1 VEFLAECR
9 DTKDA
14 RGKTNS
20 RFDCFPTKIT
30 HIRETETETERE
42 RHTHTHTE
50 EENTNPKRK
59 PNQFGVTSNRKLQKL
74 PKPRENEH
82 QNWKRKFS
90 EIE

>member
-1 VEFLAECR
+1 VEFLAVCR

-30 HIRETETETERE
+30 HIRETERE
-42 RHTHTHTE
+42 E
-50 EENTNPKRK
+50 EEEGENTNPNRK
-59 PNQFGVTSNRKLQKL
+59 PNEFGVTSNRKLKKL
-74 PKPRENEH
+74 PKPSENQH
-82 QNWKRKFS
+82 QNWKRKIS

>member
-1 VEFLAECR
+1 VEFLAVCR

-30 HIRETETETERE
+30 HIRERERE
-42 RHTHTHTE
+42 REREEEE
-50 EENTNPKRK
+50 EENTNPNRK
-59 PNQFGVTSNRKLQKL
+59 PNQFGVTSNRKLKKL
-74 PKPRENEH
+74 PKPCENEH
-82 QNWKRKFS
+82 RNWKGKFS